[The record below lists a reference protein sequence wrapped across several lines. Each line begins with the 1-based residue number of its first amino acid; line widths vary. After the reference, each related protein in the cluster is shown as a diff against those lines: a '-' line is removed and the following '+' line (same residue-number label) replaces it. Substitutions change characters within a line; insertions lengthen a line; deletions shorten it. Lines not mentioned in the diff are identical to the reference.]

1 MKSAQVALED
11 EDEKML
17 HCAGCGAKEDID
29 TPIKLKTCTACKS
42 VRYCSVNCQKK
53 HRPKHKKACKRRAAE
68 LRDEILFKQPESSS
82 KGDCPICCIPLQLD
96 YSKSFMNSCCC
107 KFICSGCHYANLM
120 REHEQKLQHKC
131 AFCRSPTLTSEE
143 GNKINCMKRVE
154 ANDPVAMWQMGNW
167 YFNQKGDH
175 SGALKYYIKGAELGD
190 IEAHYNL
197 SRMYS
202 EGLGVG
208 RDEKKE
214 LYHLEEAAIGGHVL
228 GRHFLGGLEEKNGRL
243 DRALK
248 HWIIA
253 AKLGH
258 DHALISLNKA
268 CRDGL
273 VSEEDFAAARRGHQK
288 AVDATKSP
296 QRELA
301 EAARQK
307 AEAERAAMQK

>member
-1 MKSAQVALED
+1 MNAQAALEE
-11 EDEKML
+11 EDVKMMA
-17 HCAGCGAKEDID
+17 CASCGITGGDDI
-29 TPIKLKTCTACKS
+29 TLKTCTACKS
-42 VRYCSVNCQKK
+42 VRYCSVKCQKE
-53 HRPKHKKACKRRAAE
+53 HRPQHKKACKRRAAE
-68 LRDEILFKQPESSS
+68 LRDEILFKQPESFYR
-82 KGDCPICCIPLQLD
+82 GDCPICCIPLPLD
-96 YSKSFMNSCCC
+96 YSKTCMNSCCS
-107 KFICSGCHYANLM
+107 KYICIGCHYANIL
-120 REHEQKLQHKC
+120 REKEQKLQHAC
-131 AFCRSPTLTSEE
+131 AFCRSPILTSEE
-143 GNKINCMKRVE
+143 ENNINCMKRVE
-154 ANDPVAMWQMGNW
+154 ANDPVALNQMAMIK
-167 YFNQKGDH
+167 KGERDYK
-175 SGALKYYIKGAELGD
+175 SAVEYLTRAIELGS

-197 SRMYS
+197 SVMY
-202 EGLGVG
+202 EKGHGVEK
-208 RDEKKE
+208 DEKKE
-214 LYHLEEAAIGGHVL
+214 LYHLECAVIGGHVL
-228 GRHFLGGLEEKNGRL
+228 GRHNLGGLEEKNGRL

-273 VSEEDFAAARRGHQK
+273 VSEQDFAAARRGHQK